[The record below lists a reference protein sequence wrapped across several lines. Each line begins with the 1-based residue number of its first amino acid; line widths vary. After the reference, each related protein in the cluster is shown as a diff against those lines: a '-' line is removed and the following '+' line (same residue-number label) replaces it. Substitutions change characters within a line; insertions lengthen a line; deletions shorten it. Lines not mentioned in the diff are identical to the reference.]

1 MTANEC
7 SKKRISIIVP
17 CSSQFSLHFGH
28 LGTNYVCGQIPVP
41 ILAPNG
47 CYCFYGSVAKHNDDK
62 FESLRFDS
70 SLENLMFPLPHCS

>member
-7 SKKRISIIVP
+7 SEKKEFPLLFFVA
-17 CSSQFSLHFGH
+17 QFSLRFGH

-47 CYCFYGSVAKHNDDK
+47 CYCFYGSVAKHNDNK
-62 FESLRFDS
+62 SESLRFDS
-70 SLENLMFPLPHCS
+70 SLGNLMFPLPHCS

>member
-1 MTANEC
+1 M
-7 SKKRISIIVP
+7 
-17 CSSQFSLHFGH
+17 
-28 LGTNYVCGQIPVP
+28 P